1 MKMKNLFK
9 KYYELSEEMKEILP
23 NLYILHELESLLS
36 EYENITIIS
45 TKDKEI
51 IIKVVLECWY
61 YSNIDGG
68 EVIRRILDMLN
79 CRSITIDELLEIDTE
94 ALINLITEEE
104 TDFKEISNKNI
115 IISEFT
121 YKNLKCA
128 FFKDG
133 TKLILTFERDNC
145 VEVCIFNSF
154 EEILC
159 YLIDDRLKVQ
169 STFSE

>member
-1 MKMKNLFK
+1 MKNLFN
-9 KYYELSEEMKEILP
+9 KYYELSKQTKEILP

-36 EYENITIIS
+36 EYENINIIS

-51 IIKVVLECWY
+51 IIKVALECWY

-68 EVIRRILDMLN
+68 EVVRRILDKLN
-79 CRSITIDELLEIDTE
+79 CRSITIDELLEFDTE
-94 ALINLITEEE
+94 DLINLITEEE
-104 TDFKEISNKNI
+104 KDFKEISNKNI

-128 FFKDG
+128 FFKDS
-133 TKLILTFERDNC
+133 TKLILTFERNNC

-159 YLIDDRLKVQ
+159 HIIDDRLKVQ
-169 STFSE
+169 NVFSE